1 MKRASWWMGWM
12 AGMLCMTGP
21 GLAWGAEGVRPRVV
35 FDRPGGFTVRQGEE
49 ATLTATLAGGSGGIW
64 FLEDRWESNNGG
76 RVTGP
81 NHESFV
87 LDTSVPGLYWVKATG
102 ASDGTDGV
110 YTGQI
115 RFRVAPAQ
123 GAAGKGAKAIQIG
136 ETLVWG
142 EDFSELD
149 MTGGTSVG
157 KEFHGWTGQSW
168 FHVDHALRIGSGS
181 TNGHAASTNAIL
193 GAGTT
198 GRLEFWMWYH
208 DSKAS
213 VKLERSADGGTN
225 WLPLATYSGLEPSA
239 KYYSVDVPASETVAF
254 KWSNTNK
261 NLRFYLDDVKLYVP
275 WMVEENQ
282 PPTIDLTPEG
292 TEATL
297 VAGKPFELEATAT
310 DYDGDTITLSAT
322 GVPETASWTADGPG
336 TGSVAGDFRW
346 TPETTGTCTM
356 AISAVD
362 KDGTN
367 TVEVTLTVGPEGP
380 GVLGFES
387 EGARVRE
394 SSRDVTLAVLR
405 TGGAAGAV
413 SVSWKTA
420 NGTASNGV
428 DYVASGGTLGFAPG
442 QTEATLAVP
451 LLDDILPED
460 HDKTFTVT
468 LTSPLGGATLGA
480 AETCTVTIVDDD
492 KDANYY
498 TRCYTDGGTLL
509 TDTDLRAKLCM
520 ILNENVKVNEYGA
533 ALNPILAKLDECPS
547 DSSLV
552 QCIYLQR
559 GIGSFNKEHIWPQS
573 RGCQNAPA
581 QGDLHHIRA
590 CDSTM
595 NSTRNNKNYDYRR
608 NVAGAVEMNGCWYT
622 TTPEDAW
629 EPPDSAKG
637 DVARAVLYMDVRYEN
652 TCNTKVDLVL
662 TNGLNPG
669 ANQLGNLAT
678 LIEWNE
684 LDPPD
689 DFERRRNELIY
700 STYQFNRNPFIDH
713 PTWVRAV
720 FDPTAFTNETI
731 AWNVNVTWQGAGSVD
746 SNAAP
751 YVQEVTRGL
760 TKTFH
765 VAPARH
771 HRIGS
776 IQWNSED
783 PVHPANPEESC
794 SYESPEVTAN
804 STLAVDFTAMVAAK
818 GTPLWWLEQYG
829 ASRPSVQGG
838 NWNTA
843 EQEDWNGDGILNW
856 EEYSNGTDPAAA
868 VLRPVMGLRA
878 ASTDGTG
885 FTLAWEP
892 RDGYAGYRAVVCSAA
907 AVEAASAGFESGA
920 VDSGWVVSPAG
931 AEVRTTAA
939 ASGTHGLTFSAKG
952 AWLVSPP
959 VENPSALEFQYK
971 QSSNTNQWTLAID
984 VSTDGGATWELAV
997 DSVSDAKANAQS
1009 HSTDLSAWRDRTVL
1023 VRLRD
1028 AREGSGVAQRHL
1040 DDVVVKTA
1048 GPAVLAGTAPGN
1060 SWIAAGLA
1068 PGTEYAVAVRGET
1081 AAGEAGPWCAA
1092 VFVSTDADESGRRSQ
1107 TITFPPIAGQ
1117 LAPYPLTL
1125 EATASS
1131 GLQVTYELAGD
1142 GPGVLVGDTLSF
1154 TGAGT
1159 VTVRAA
1165 QDGNE
1170 THAPAQSVTV
1180 SFEVSKAP
1188 QEITLEPAPIG
1199 DQPVRATVELSASAS
1214 SGLPVVCSVSGA
1226 VLAGSTLSCTV
1237 PGTVTV
1243 TATQAGNDLWEPA
1256 ETTATFTVTDT
1267 ADAEFAKITTLAAL
1281 EPGEYIIT
1289 GKKTSGEEYAMLNQ
1303 FQGGT
1308 QPYIKTNGVTPANK
1322 RILTSDSSIVW
1333 TLAED
1338 GANGWTIFN
1347 EGAGYVGY
1355 YGTKNSAQ
1363 ITNVVTPNTR
1373 WTFAVNGGLF
1383 EVRNVAVTNRTL
1395 RFYATTGSERFAC
1408 YTTTGNK
1415 LLELYKKKVNSAQ
1428 TMQTVAFVPIGD
1440 QNPTSSVTLQATASS
1455 GLGVTFLLS
1464 GDDIAQLSGT
1474 TLTFTGT
1481 GMVTVTAVQEGN
1493 ATYRPASAS
1502 QTFRVQN
1509 DQTIAFDPIGA
1520 PLTTDMV
1527 TLHATAGSGL
1537 PVTFAI
1543 AGGREIAQLD
1553 GDTLTF
1559 TGPGR
1564 VTVTASQAGNEAW
1577 RPASA
1582 SQTFT
1587 GSGPQAPEDPY
1598 APWLAGFDPPLSA
1611 ADYPAAS
1618 LGANGCENW
1627 KNYVW
1632 DISPTNENTLDVTH
1646 MDPGA
1651 DGSLVLTVPLASPNR
1666 HYWWVHWDEFRSGT
1680 PVEDAEAQG
1689 QVLDL
1694 GPGTPTMTI
1703 PGILSTGGFGLLKT
1717 TLP

>member
-1 MKRASWWMGWM
+1 MKRASCWKGWLVG
-12 AGMLCMTGP
+12 ALCLIGTGM
-21 GLAWGAEGVRPRVV
+21 AWGAEGVRPRVV
-35 FDRPGGFTVRQGEE
+35 FDRPGGFTVQQGEE

-64 FLEDRWESNNGG
+64 FLEDRWESDNGG
-76 RVTGP
+76 HVTGP
-81 NHESFV
+81 NHETFV
-87 LDTSVPGLYWVKATG
+87 IDTSAPGLYWVKATG
-102 ASDGTDGV
+102 ASDGTDGE
-110 YTGQI
+110 YTGKI
-115 RFRVAPAQ
+115 RFRVAPDKS
-123 GAAGKGAKAIQIG
+123 AAGKGAKAIQIG

-181 TNGHAASTNAIL
+181 TNGYAASTNAPL
-193 GAGTT
+193 GATTT
-198 GRLEFWMWYH
+198 GRLQFWMWYH
-208 DSKAS
+208 DNKAS
-213 VKLERSADGGTN
+213 VKLERSVDGGTN
-225 WLPLATYSGLEPSA
+225 WLPLATYSGLESSA
-239 KYYSVDVPASETVAF
+239 KYYTVDVPASETVEF

-261 NLRFYLDDVKLYVP
+261 NLRFYLDDVKLYRP

-297 VAGKPFELEATAT
+297 VVGKPFELEVTAT

-322 GVPETASWTADGPG
+322 GVPETASWTADDPG
-336 TGSVAGDFRW
+336 TGSVAGDFWW
-346 TPETTGTCTM
+346 TPETTGTCTV

-362 KDGTN
+362 KDGMN
-367 TVEVTLTVGPEGP
+367 TVEVTLTVVSEGP
-380 GVLGFES
+380 GVLDFES

-394 SSRDVTLAVLR
+394 SSREVTLAVLR

-413 SVSWKTA
+413 SVSWETA

-428 DYVASGGTLGFAPG
+428 DYVASSGTLGFAPG
-442 QTEATLAVP
+442 QTEATLSVP

-468 LTSPLGGATLGA
+468 LSSPLGGATLGA

-498 TRCYTDGGTLL
+498 TRCYNDGGTLL

-652 TCNTKVDLVL
+652 TYNTKVDLVL

-760 TKTFH
+760 TKTFL

-776 IQWNSED
+776 IQWNNEA
-783 PVHPANPEESC
+783 PVHPANPEEAY
-794 SYESPEVTAN
+794 SYESPEVAAN
-804 STLAVDFTAMVAAK
+804 STLAVEFTAMVAAK

-829 ASRPSVQGG
+829 GGQASVQEGD
-838 NWNTA
+838 WNEA
-843 EQEDWNGDGILNW
+843 ELEDWNGDGILNW
-856 EEYSNGTDPAAA
+856 EEYANGTDPAAA
-868 VLRPVMGLRA
+868 VLRPVTGLRA
-878 ASTDGTG
+878 ASTDSTG

-892 RDGYAGYRAVVCSAA
+892 RDGYAGYRVVVCSTA
-907 AVEAASAGFESGA
+907 AVEAASAGFESGE
-920 VDSGWVVSPAG
+920 VDPGWVASPAG
-931 AEVRTTAA
+931 AEVRPNAA
-939 ASGTHGLTFSAKG
+939 ANGTNGLTFSARG

-971 QSSNTNQWTLAID
+971 RSSNTNQWTLAVD

-1040 DDVVVKTA
+1040 DDVAVKTA
-1048 GPAVLAGTAPGN
+1048 GPAVLAGTASSN
-1060 SWIAAGLA
+1060 SWITAGLA

-1081 AAGEAGPWCAA
+1081 ASGEAGPWCAA
-1092 VFVSTDADESGRRSQ
+1092 VSVSTDADESGRRSQ

-1131 GLQVTYELAGD
+1131 GLQVTYELVGD
-1142 GPGVLVGDTLSF
+1142 GPGVLVGNTLSF

-1159 VTVRAA
+1159 VTVRAS
-1165 QDGNE
+1165 QNGNE
-1170 THAPAQSVTV
+1170 TYAPAQSVNV

-1188 QEITLEPAPIG
+1188 QEITLEPDPIG
-1199 DQPVRATVELSASAS
+1199 DRLVDETVELTATAN
-1214 SGLPVVCSVSGA
+1214 SGLPVVCSVEGA
-1226 VLAGSTLSCTV
+1226 LLAGNILSCTV

-1243 TATQAGNDLWEPA
+1243 MANQVGNDLWEAA
-1256 ETTATFTVTDT
+1256 ETTVSFNVAETG
-1267 ADAEFAKITTLAAL
+1267 DAKFYKIKQLAEL
-1281 EPGEYIIT
+1281 EPGEYVIT
-1289 GKKTSGEEYAMLNQ
+1289 GTGTRGEFAMLNQ
-1303 FQGGT
+1303 LISGTTAIQKEANAVALTGGA
-1308 QPYIKTNGVTPANK
+1308 ILNPA
-1322 RILTSDSSIVW
+1322 SSIVW
-1333 TLAED
+1333 NLTKD
-1338 GANGWTIFN
+1338 GVNGAWTISN
-1347 EGAGYVGY
+1347 SVAGYVEYHGSGNNAY
-1355 YGTKNSAQ
+1355 FTNE
-1363 ITNVVTPNTR
+1363 ITLKSS
-1373 WTFAVNGGLF
+1373 WTIGVSGELF
-1383 EVRNVAVTNRTL
+1383 EVRNASATNRIL
-1395 RFYATTGSERFAC
+1395 RYNGTSGSERFSC
-1408 YTTTGNK
+1408 YTTTGP
-1415 LLELYKKKVNSAQ
+1415 LLGFYKKKLNSPQ
-1428 TMQTVAFVPIGD
+1428 TNQVISFTPIGD
-1440 QNPTSSVTLQATASS
+1440 QNPTNSVTLQATASS

-1474 TLTFTGT
+1474 KLNFTGAGT
-1481 GMVTVTAVQEGN
+1481 VTVTAVQEGN

-1509 DQTIAFDPIGA
+1509 DQAIDFDPIGDHLA
-1520 PLTTDMV
+1520 TDTV
-1527 TLHATAGSGL
+1527 TLHATASSGL

-1543 AGGREIAQLD
+1543 AGGGEIAQLD
-1553 GDTLTF
+1553 GATLTF

-1564 VTVTASQAGNEAW
+1564 VTVTASQAGNEAY
-1577 RPASA
+1577 RPASTN
-1582 SQTFT
+1582 QTFT
-1587 GSGPQAPEDPY
+1587 VSGSQAPEDPY
-1598 APWLAGFDPPLSA
+1598 ATWLAGFDPPLSA
-1611 ADYPAAS
+1611 ADYPS
-1618 LGANGCENW
+1618 NVYW
-1627 KNYVW
+1627 KNFVW
-1632 DISPTNENTLDVTH
+1632 DIPPTSAEGLEVTG
-1646 MDPGA
+1646 MAAGA
-1651 DGSLVLTVPLASPNR
+1651 DGALVLTVPLASPNR
-1666 HYWWVHWDEFRSGT
+1666 HYRWVHWTGFAPGVN
-1680 PVEDAEAQG
+1680 PVDDAERE
-1689 QVLDL
+1689 DL
-1694 GPGTPTMTI
+1694 GPGSPTMTI
-1703 PGILSTGGFGLLKT
+1703 PNGLSTGGFGLLEAT
-1717 TLP
+1717 FE